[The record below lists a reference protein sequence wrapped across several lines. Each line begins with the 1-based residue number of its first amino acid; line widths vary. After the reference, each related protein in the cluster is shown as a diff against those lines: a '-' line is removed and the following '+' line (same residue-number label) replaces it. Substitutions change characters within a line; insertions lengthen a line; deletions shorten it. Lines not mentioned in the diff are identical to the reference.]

1 MGGAGRT
8 VYRTYGGNG
17 FHTFYTAGSPF
28 THHQEEPRQTT
39 WWQRLL
45 PIFVLVAYVLFS
57 IFLNRASQP
66 VYSSLQ
72 DSVVTHRTQQTDAYP
87 VKRVEPYTS
96 LPYFVSRN
104 FDSNPS
110 SIRRVEI
117 DLLSSYYTNY
127 QYLCVNEIQK
137 ERRVGVWMEYDA

>member
-8 VYRTYGGNG
+8 VYRTYDGNG
-17 FHTFYTAGSPF
+17 FHTFYTTRSPF
-28 THHQEEPRQTT
+28 AFQQEEPRQTT

-57 IFLNRASQP
+57 VFINRASQP
-66 VYSSLQ
+66 VYSWSHRCA
-72 DSVVTHRTQQTDAYP
+72 VRHRTQQTSTYS

-96 LPYFVSRN
+96 IPYFVGAN
-104 FDSNPS
+104 FDSSPA

-127 QYLCVNEIQK
+127 QYLCVNEIQREK
-137 ERRVGVWMEYDA
+137 KVGV